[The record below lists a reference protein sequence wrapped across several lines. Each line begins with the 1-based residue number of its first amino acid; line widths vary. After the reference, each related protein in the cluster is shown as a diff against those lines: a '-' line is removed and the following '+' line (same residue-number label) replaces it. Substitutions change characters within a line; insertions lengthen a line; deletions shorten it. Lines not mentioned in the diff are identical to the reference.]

1 MRIRNIKPEF
11 WRSQDI
17 TALDKSA
24 RLTFIGLWN
33 YVDDNGV
40 GLDDVV
46 AIAAD
51 LYAHDLANDVACTL
65 QQISCDLHA
74 LDMRG
79 LILRYSNENRSLLY
93 VTGWDRHQYIP
104 RPSKGHLYPLPPA
117 ETLDQHANRM
127 STTCEQH
134 AGGMQITGR
143 DRGTGGQGDGGSE
156 GRGGGGTK
164 GVKPSTGSRLPDGWQ
179 PAPDVVARMRSD
191 HPHVNIESEFAKF
204 IDYWKAIPGSKGRKV
219 DWDATFRNW
228 IRRAAERKPTRGNLR
243 SLSTV
248 DQKVSDW
255 LNIDVP
261 ADDDPAYIE
270 AVILDEAKGLGQ

>member
-11 WRSQDI
+11 WRSRDI
-17 TALDKSA
+17 TALNTSA

-40 GLDDVV
+40 GLDDIV
-46 AIAAD
+46 AVAAD

-65 QQISCDLHA
+65 QQITCDLHA

-79 LILRYSNENRSLLY
+79 LILRYSTENRPLLY

-127 STTCEQH
+127 STACEQH
-134 AGGMQITGR
+134 AGGMEITGR

-156 GRGGGGTK
+156 GRGVGGSK
-164 GVKPSTGSRLPDGWQ
+164 GEKPRTAHRLPDDWE
-179 PAPDVVARMRSD
+179 PPESVVAQMRND
-191 HPHVNIESEFAKF
+191 HPHVNQTLELAKF
-204 IDYWKAIPGSKGRKV
+204 RDYWTAQPGAKGRKLNWV
-219 DWDATFRNW
+219 GVYRNW
-228 IRRAAERKPTRGNLR
+228 IRREAEKHRPRRGN

-248 DQKVSDW
+248 DQKVNDW
-255 LNIDVP
+255 LTADIP
-261 ADDDPAYIE
+261 ADDDYIE
-270 AVILDEAKGLGQ
+270 AVLLDDTKGLEQ